1 MFGALRYR
9 DFRIFWT
16 GAFISNIGSWMQT
29 IALNWLVLQITGS
42 ALALGIVS
50 FAGTA
55 PILALSLVGGVF
67 VDNLDRK
74 IVLRVTQSLLL
85 LLAFA
90 LAFLTQAGVV
100 RLVHL
105 VIISLLTGVVMAA
118 NSPAWQTFVVDLVE
132 KED

>member
-1 MFGALRYR
+1 MSGALRYR

-74 IVLRVTQSLLL
+74 IVLRATQSLLL
-85 LLAFA
+85 VLAFP
-90 LAFLTQAGVV
+90 LA
-100 RLVHL
+100 
-105 VIISLLTGVVMAA
+105 SLPPAA
-118 NSPAWQTFVVDLVE
+118 CRRSGHRRD
-132 KED
+132 